1 MFEIFRSSDFDQWLT
16 GLRDAK
22 SKARILLRLRQA
34 ASGHFGDCNS
44 VGDGISEMRVHIGP
58 GYRIYFMRTGSTIYL
73 LLTGGDKDSQS
84 RDIARAKELARI
96 WREENQ

>member
-1 MFEIFRSSDFDQWLT
+1 
-16 GLRDAK
+16 
-22 SKARILLRLRQA
+22 
-34 ASGHFGDCNS
+34 
-44 VGDGISEMRVHIGP
+44 MRVHIGP

-84 RDIARAKELARI
+84 RDITRAKEIARI